1 VRVLVVGGGAREHTI
16 VWKLL
21 QSPMMDSLAIA
32 PGNGGTTE
40 FADNVPIA
48 DTDIDGLLNYVQT
61 TGVEFTIVG
70 PEVPLAGGIVD
81 KFDAAGQR
89 IFGPTKAAARI
100 ESSKSFAKAI
110 MAEGNV
116 PTAKAAMF
124 EDFDRAREYV
134 ESIDAPVVIK
144 ADGLAAGKG
153 VIIAETPEI
162 AVAGLRR
169 VMVNRDF
176 GDAGTLVVVEEF
188 LEGPEIS
195 AFTFADGER
204 ISSLTA
210 AVDYPRPGE
219 GNTGANCGGM
229 GSYSPVIAPLWNDE
243 IEAQVQAEIFEPV
256 VKIMAEQG
264 SPYKGVLYAGIILTQ
279 EGPKVVEFN
288 CRLGDPEA
296 QVLLPRLNTDLLELC
311 LAVAE
316 GDVSRV
322 PLEWDPKSWVGVVMA
337 SEGYPLEYDSGFEIS
352 GLDSMDQDILVFHAA
367 TKPVK
372 DTVFTSGGRVL
383 TVTASGSTHQ
393 DARSRV
399 YTNVERIRFENA
411 YYRRDIADFS

>member
-1 VRVLVVGGGAREHTI
+1 MRVLVVGGGAREHTI

-81 KFDAAGQR
+81 KFEAAGQR

-162 AVAGLRR
+162 
-169 VMVNRDF
+169 
-176 GDAGTLVVVEEF
+176 
-188 LEGPEIS
+188 
-195 AFTFADGER
+195 
-204 ISSLTA
+204 
-210 AVDYPRPGE
+210 
-219 GNTGANCGGM
+219 
-229 GSYSPVIAPLWNDE
+229 
-243 IEAQVQAEIFEPV
+243 
-256 VKIMAEQG
+256 
-264 SPYKGVLYAGIILTQ
+264 
-279 EGPKVVEFN
+279 
-288 CRLGDPEA
+288 
-296 QVLLPRLNTDLLELC
+296 
-311 LAVAE
+311 
-316 GDVSRV
+316 
-322 PLEWDPKSWVGVVMA
+322 
-337 SEGYPLEYDSGFEIS
+337 
-352 GLDSMDQDILVFHAA
+352 
-367 TKPVK
+367 
-372 DTVFTSGGRVL
+372 
-383 TVTASGSTHQ
+383 
-393 DARSRV
+393 
-399 YTNVERIRFENA
+399 
-411 YYRRDIADFS
+411 